1 MEERVGRKIT
11 QIIPQEGEAAFRAME
26 SETLAELGKQS
37 GLVIATGGGCVTRE
51 ENYDSLYQNGT
62 IVWLTRSPDKL
73 PTEGRP
79 LSQAG
84 KLEQMLEI
92 RRPMYQRF
100 ADLTVSNDGKVEE
113 TLAALLPVLEELPD
127 WNRDAIFEACKVKAE
142 ELGKKNGWLLPYVL
156 AVFPGVGYCW
166 AVCAMAFASSTEEL
180 LIHLFR
186 ESCEADTKSLLHK
199 RPDRRDSRKKW

>member
-1 MEERVGRKIT
+1 MGRKIT
-11 QIIPQEGEAAFRAME
+11 DIIPQEGEAAFRVME
-26 SETLAELGKQS
+26 TETLAELGKQS

-51 ENYDSLYQNGT
+51 ENYDSLRQNGT

-100 ADLTVSNDGKVEE
+100 ADLTVSNDAKVEE
-113 TLAALLPVLEELPD
+113 TLAAITTGLEE
-127 WNRDAIFEACKVKAE
+127 NQ
-142 ELGKKNGWLLPYVL
+142 
-156 AVFPGVGYCW
+156 
-166 AVCAMAFASSTEEL
+166 
-180 LIHLFR
+180 
-186 ESCEADTKSLLHK
+186 
-199 RPDRRDSRKKW
+199 